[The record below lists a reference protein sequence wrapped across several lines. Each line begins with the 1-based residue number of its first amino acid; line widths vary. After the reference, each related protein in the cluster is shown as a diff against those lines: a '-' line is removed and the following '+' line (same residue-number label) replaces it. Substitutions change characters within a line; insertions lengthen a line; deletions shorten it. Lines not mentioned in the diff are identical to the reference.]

1 MQAGWRMVV
10 VPAAVEGAAL
20 ATALLPF
27 IVHRWDMYRWDR
39 DHRGEHRPKGT
50 QHREELTVLLPVW
63 NEVKVIE
70 KKLDNLASQN
80 VSARLVII
88 DSASTDGTVQRARD
102 WLQAHPS
109 AFESYELL
117 EMDQRKGKTAAVIQA
132 LQHIGQHHEGLI
144 CMTDADAMLERG
156 VLHRLMQWF
165 ADPMIGA
172 VGALP
177 SRINAR
183 TEEAEHRASWDAMR
197 LAEAM
202 VDSTPFLEGSCMM
215 WRPSSMAI
223 DDLVAGANA
232 DDAQIATSVRCK
244 GWRVVVDASARFV
257 DAAPATASEQRRQKI
272 RRAQGLQRLLLR
284 QRKRAGGKHQGVFAR
299 IFRRQFHFHITAP
312 LALTVATASAALRWG
327 FIALYGWPATFT
339 LANSLHLGFSLLEA
353 TCLVL
358 WWRSRAG
365 KRNGPLSLLGQWLTS
380 MELLGRALITTARGR
395 SLHMWDQHSDV
406 RDRMM
411 SFEE

>member
-50 QHREELTVLLPVW
+50 QRREELTVLLPVW
-63 NEVKVIE
+63 NEVKIIE

-109 AFESYELL
+109 AFESFELL

-232 DDAQIATSVRCK
+232 DDAQIATSVRCM
-244 GWRVVVDASARFV
+244 GWRVVVDASTRFV
-257 DAAPATASEQRRQKI
+257 RGPRHGFRTTAAEDSTCPRSAAIAATPAKASRWKTSGCFCTNLPSPIPLPHHRSSGVDGGHRKRCASLGVHRPVRLAGHVHVGQQPSSWFLVARGHVPCAVVAKSSWETKRSALPTGSMADQHGIARSCAHHHGSWAFAPHVGSAQRR
-272 RRAQGLQRLLLR
+272 
-284 QRKRAGGKHQGVFAR
+284 AR
-299 IFRRQFHFHITAP
+299 PH
-312 LALTVATASAALRWG
+312 
-327 FIALYGWPATFT
+327 
-339 LANSLHLGFSLLEA
+339 
-353 TCLVL
+353 
-358 WWRSRAG
+358 
-365 KRNGPLSLLGQWLTS
+365 
-380 MELLGRALITTARGR
+380 
-395 SLHMWDQHSDV
+395 DV
-406 RDRMM
+406 V
-411 SFEE
+411 